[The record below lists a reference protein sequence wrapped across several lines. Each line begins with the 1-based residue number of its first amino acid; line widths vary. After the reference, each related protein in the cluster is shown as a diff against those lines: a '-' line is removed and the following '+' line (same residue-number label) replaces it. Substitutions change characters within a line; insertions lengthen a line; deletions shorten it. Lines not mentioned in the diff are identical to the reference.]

1 MNVVAEMLLN
11 EPAPMAIW
19 AALMVLTLPALLVLG
34 SPHGVRSP
42 RRALRDIVEVLRER
56 GERRRRQDEE
66 AASAA
71 RYADEVR
78 AAADRAAV
86 AADRWQEIWE
96 QAEQD
101 RETAWHAWLDADER
115 LRAARAAT
123 AFGTP
128 WTPQTPSEYVA
139 RERFLHRAVAA
150 AAERGELPAAAVADA
165 LAARNGWDA
174 RLHPLEQELAIRRA
188 AAAHLRAAYEASVRT
203 ELAARHDAELAAR
216 ARESLRREAAD
227 ALAVRHAIPIVRETV
242 TVAPRPALA
251 RV

>member
-1 MNVVAEMLLN
+1 VNVVAEMLLN
-11 EPAPMAIW
+11 EPAPVAIW
-19 AALMVLTLPALLVLG
+19 AALMILTLPALLMLG

-42 RRALRDIVEVLRER
+42 RRALRDIVDVLRER
-56 GERRRRQDEE
+56 GDRRRRQDEE

-78 AAADRAAV
+78 AAADRASV

-115 LRAARAAT
+115 LRAARAAA

-128 WTPQTPSEYVA
+128 WTAQTPTEYAA

-150 AAERGELPAAAVADA
+150 AAAAGELPAAAVADA
-165 LAARNGWDA
+165 LAGRNGWDA

-188 AAAHLRAAYEASVRT
+188 AAAHSRAAYEASVRT
-203 ELAARHDAELAAR
+203 ELSTRHDAELAAR

-227 ALAVRHAIPIVRETV
+227 ALALRHAIPLPHEPVAL
-242 TVAPRPALA
+242 APRAALA
-251 RV
+251 HA